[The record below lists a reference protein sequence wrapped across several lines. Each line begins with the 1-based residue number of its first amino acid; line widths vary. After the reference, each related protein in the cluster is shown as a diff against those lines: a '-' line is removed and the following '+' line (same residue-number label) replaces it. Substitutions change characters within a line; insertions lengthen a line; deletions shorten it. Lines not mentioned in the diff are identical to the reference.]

1 MNELLILFLLII
13 INGFFSMAEIALVS
27 ARKARLEGQASK
39 GDLRAKHAL
48 SLAQKPDSFLS
59 TVQIGI
65 TTIGI
70 LTGIYSGD
78 KIIDDVAVFLNTFP
92 VFAEYSNG
100 IATAVVVVVITFFS
114 LVFGELVPKRLGLA
128 SPEKIAKSVASPMR
142 LITMMTYPFVWLLIH
157 TTGLIMRIFRIK
169 SDDGQVTEEEIK
181 AIINEGTEHG
191 AIEATEQEIIQRVF
205 HLGDRNITS
214 LMTHRSDII
223 WFDLNDNEETIRE
236 KIMKEP
242 HSVYPICD
250 KTIDN
255 IAGIVSIKD
264 MYVTPD
270 DVSFK
275 DVMKNPLFVP
285 ENISPYQLL
294 EKFKETKIHTSFVVD
309 EYGTLLG
316 LVTLNDILEAI
327 VGDLP
332 QHDLQDYE
340 IIEREDGSYL
350 VDAQIPFYDFLSRF
364 EKADWMNEGEQEFDT
379 LAGFILHSLERI
391 PSTGDRFDWKG
402 FGFEIVDM
410 DSHRIDK
417 VLVKVS
423 DEIRSEMEDD
433 Q

>member
-1 MNELLILFLLII
+1 
-13 INGFFSMAEIALVS
+13 MAEIALLS

-39 GDLRAKHAL
+39 GDLRAKYAL
-48 SLAQKPDSFLS
+48 ALAQKPDSFLS

-78 KIIDDVAVFLNTFP
+78 KIIDDVAVFLSTIP
-92 VFAEYSNG
+92 IFAAYSTG
-100 IATAVVVVVITFFS
+100 IATAFVVVVITFFS
-114 LVFGELVPKRLGLA
+114 LVFGELVPKRLGL
-128 SPEKIAKSVASPMR
+128 SNPEKIAKSVASPMR
-142 LITMMTYPFVWLLIH
+142 VITAITFPFVWLLMN
-157 TTGLIMRIFRIK
+157 TTGLIMRLFRIK
-169 SDDGQVTEEEIK
+169 MDESQVTEEEIK

-214 LMTHRSDII
+214 LMTHRSDVI
-223 WFDLNDNEETIRE
+223 WFDLNDNEVTIRE

-250 KTIDN
+250 KSIDN
-255 IAGIVSIKD
+255 ISGIVSIKD
-264 MYVTPD
+264 MYVTAD
-270 DVSFK
+270 DISFR
-275 DVMKNPLFVP
+275 DVMKHPLFVP

-316 LVTLNDILEAI
+316 LVTLNDLLEAI

-340 IIEREDGSYL
+340 IIEREDGSFL
-350 VDAQIPFYDFLSRF
+350 VDAQIPFYDFLTRF

-402 FGFEIVDM
+402 FSFEIIDM

-417 VLVKVS
+417 VLVIVS
-423 DEIRSEMEDD
+423 DQIRSEMEDD

>member
-1 MNELLILFLLII
+1 MNELLILFLLIL

-27 ARKARLEGQASK
+27 ARKARLEGQANK
-39 GDLRAKHAL
+39 GDSRAKYAL
-48 SLAQKPDSFLS
+48 ALAQKPDSFLS

-70 LTGIYSGD
+70 LTGIFSGD
-78 KIIDDVAVFLNTFP
+78 KIVDDVAVFLEGFP
-92 VFAEYSNG
+92 VLAAYSKG
-100 IATAVVVVVITFFS
+100 IATAAVVVIITFFS
-114 LVFGELVPKRLGLA
+114 LVFGELVPKRLGL
-128 SPEKIAKSVASPMR
+128 SNPEKIAKTVAAPMR
-142 LITMMTYPFVWLLIH
+142 LISTIAYPFVWLLVN
-157 TTGLIMRIFRIK
+157 TTTIIMKIFRVK
-169 SDDGQVTEEEIK
+169 TDDSQVTEEEIK

-214 LMTHRSDII
+214 LMTHRSDVI
-223 WFDLNDNEETIRE
+223 WFDVNDNEQSIRE

-242 HSVYPICD
+242 HTVYPVCD
-250 KTIDN
+250 KSIDH
-255 IAGIVSIKD
+255 IKGIVSIKD

-270 DVSFK
+270 EVSFK
-275 DVMKNPLFVP
+275 HTMKNPLFVP

-294 EKFKETKIHTSFVVD
+294 EKFKVTKIHTSFVVD

-316 LVTLNDILEAI
+316 LITLNDLLEAI

-340 IIEREDGSYL
+340 IVEREDGSFL
-350 VDAQIPFYDFLSRF
+350 VDAQIPFYDFLTRF

-379 LAGFILHSLERI
+379 LAGFILHTLERI
-391 PSTGDRFDWKG
+391 PETGEHFEWKG
-402 FGFEIVDM
+402 FGIEIMDM
-410 DSHRIDK
+410 DGHRIDK
-417 VLVKVS
+417 VLVKLS
-423 DEIRSEMEDD
+423 EQIRSEMEEE

>member
-1 MNELLILFLLII
+1 MNELLILFLLIL

-27 ARKARLEGQASK
+27 ARKARLEGQANK
-39 GDLRAKHAL
+39 GDSRAKHAL

-70 LTGIYSGD
+70 LTGIFSGD
-78 KIIDDVAVFLNTFP
+78 KIVDDVAIFLERLP
-92 VFAEYSNG
+92 AFAAYSKG
-100 IATAVVVVVITFFS
+100 IATAAVVVIITFFS
-114 LVFGELVPKRLGLA
+114 LVFGELVPKRLGL
-128 SPEKIAKSVASPMR
+128 SNPEKIAKTVAAPMR
-142 LITMMTYPFVWLLIH
+142 LISRIAYPFVWLLVN
-157 TTGLIMRIFRIK
+157 TTTLIMRIFRVK
-169 SDDGQVTEEEIK
+169 TDDSQVTEEEIK

-214 LMTHRSDII
+214 LMTHRSDVI
-223 WFDLNDNEETIRE
+223 WFDVNDNEQSIRE

-242 HSVYPICD
+242 HTVYPVCD
-250 KTIDN
+250 KSIDQ
-255 IAGIVSIKD
+255 IKGIVSIKD

-270 DVSFK
+270 EVSFK
-275 DVMKNPLFVP
+275 HTMKNPLFVP

-294 EKFKETKIHTSFVVD
+294 EKFKVSKIHTSFVVD

-316 LVTLNDILEAI
+316 LVTLNDLLEAI

-340 IIEREDGSYL
+340 IIEREDGSFL
-350 VDAQIPFYDFLSRF
+350 VDAQIPFYDFLTRF

-391 PSTGDRFDWKG
+391 PETGEHFEWKG
-402 FGFEIVDM
+402 FGIEIMDM
-410 DSHRIDK
+410 DGHRIDK
-417 VLVKVS
+417 VLVKLS
-423 DEIRSEMEDD
+423 EQIRSEMEEE

>member
-1 MNELLILFLLII
+1 
-13 INGFFSMAEIALVS
+13 MAEIALVS

-39 GDLRAKHAL
+39 GDLRAKYAL
-48 SLAQKPDSFLS
+48 ALAQKPDSFLS

-78 KIIDDVAVFLNTFP
+78 KIIDDVAVFLSAIP
-92 VFAEYSNG
+92 LFAEYSTG
-100 IATAVVVVVITFFS
+100 IATAFVVVVITFFS
-114 LVFGELVPKRLGLA
+114 LVFGELVPKRLGL
-128 SPEKIAKSVASPMR
+128 SNPEKIAKSVASPMR
-142 LITMMTYPFVWLLIH
+142 VITAITFPFVWLLMN
-157 TTGLIMRIFRIK
+157 TTGLIMRLFRIK
-169 SDDGQVTEEEIK
+169 MDESQVTEEEIK

-214 LMTHRSDII
+214 LMTHRSDVI
-223 WFDLNDNEETIRE
+223 WFDLNDNEVTIRE

-250 KTIDN
+250 KSIDN
-255 IAGIVSIKD
+255 ISGIVSIKD
-264 MYVTPD
+264 MYVTAD
-270 DVSFK
+270 DISFR
-275 DVMKNPLFVP
+275 DVMKHPLFVP

-316 LVTLNDILEAI
+316 LVTLNDLLEAI

-340 IIEREDGSYL
+340 IIEREDGSFL
-350 VDAQIPFYDFLSRF
+350 VDAQIPFYDFLTRF

-402 FGFEIVDM
+402 FSFEIIDM

-417 VLVKVS
+417 ILVIVS
-423 DEIRSEMEDD
+423 DQIRSEMEDD

>member
-1 MNELLILFLLII
+1 MNELLILFFLIL

-27 ARKARLEGQASK
+27 ARKARLEGQANK
-39 GDLRAKHAL
+39 GDSRAKHAL
-48 SLAQKPDSFLS
+48 ALAQKPDSFLS

-70 LTGIYSGD
+70 LTGIFSGD
-78 KIIDDVAVFLNTFP
+78 KIVDDVAVILEGLP
-92 VFAEYSNG
+92 AFAAYSKA
-100 IATAVVVVVITFFS
+100 IATAAVVVIITFFS
-114 LVFGELVPKRLGLA
+114 LVFGELVPKRLGL
-128 SPEKIAKSVASPMR
+128 SNPEKIAKTIASPMR
-142 LITMMTYPFVWLLIH
+142 LITKITYPFVWLLVN
-157 TTGLIMRIFRIK
+157 TTTLIMKIFRVK
-169 SDDGQVTEEEIK
+169 TDDSQVTEEEIK

-214 LMTHRSDII
+214 LMTHRSDVI
-223 WFDLNDNEETIRE
+223 WFDVNDNEQSIRE

-242 HSVYPICD
+242 HSVYPVCD
-250 KTIDN
+250 RSIDQ
-255 IAGIVSIKD
+255 IKGIVSIKD

-270 DVSFK
+270 EVSFK
-275 DVMKNPLFVP
+275 HTMKNPLFVP

-294 EKFKETKIHTSFVVD
+294 EKFKVSKIHTSFVVD

-316 LVTLNDILEAI
+316 LVTLNDLLEAI

-340 IIEREDGSYL
+340 IIEREDGSFL
-350 VDAQIPFYDFLSRF
+350 VDAQIPFYDFLTRF

-391 PSTGDRFDWKG
+391 PETGEHFEWKG
-402 FGFEIVDM
+402 FGIEIMDM
-410 DSHRIDK
+410 DGHRIDK
-417 VLVKVS
+417 VLVKLS
-423 DEIRSEMEDD
+423 DQIRSEMEEE